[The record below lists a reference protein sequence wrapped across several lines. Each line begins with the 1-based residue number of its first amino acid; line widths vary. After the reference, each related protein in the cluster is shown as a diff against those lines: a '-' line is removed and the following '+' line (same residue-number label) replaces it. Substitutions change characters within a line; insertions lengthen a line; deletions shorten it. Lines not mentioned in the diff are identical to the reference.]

1 MFLIYIFKV
10 WHLPFIWALSWFCV
24 ERNMTAFFAKFTLK
38 YSTIWKWRM
47 CNFWEILFKKSKKSK
62 NRPFFLELEY
72 NDSVYRTIYYK
83 ELPGMVSILL
93 AGFHYE
99 QPPWGKLHPRFCL
112 NWMYNIITSQIN
124 TPISVTAY
132 GSLSTK

>member
-24 ERNMTAFFAKFTLK
+24 ERNMTAFFAKITLK

-72 NDSVYRTIYYK
+72 NDSVYRTIIKNYRGWCRYCWLGFIMNNHL
-83 ELPGMVSILL
+83 EANFIHVSV
-93 AGFHYE
+93 
-99 QPPWGKLHPRFCL
+99 L

-124 TPISVTAY
+124 TPILVTAY

>member
-1 MFLIYIFKV
+1 
-10 WHLPFIWALSWFCV
+10 
-24 ERNMTAFFAKFTLK
+24 
-38 YSTIWKWRM
+38 M

-99 QPPWGKLHPRFCL
+99 QPP
-112 NWMYNIITSQIN
+112 
-124 TPISVTAY
+124 
-132 GSLSTK
+132 